1 MPTFEFFQSFLKFT
15 TFLIFLAQISHAQSH
30 TKLSSYQI
38 QFLNEFRN
46 AYYNLYLEE
55 NLPKLELS
63 LANLDQPEQ
72 SAMRALLA
80 YTIFSLNSGSDLEE
94 QSTKDFQLLADEARL
109 HLDNQISKNAENQ
122 IAKLHLGLINGLMGS
137 VELGYKKNY
146 FQAYRYG
153 SSGMSIIDE
162 VFEKDP
168 QFADAQLSRGIMKIM
183 IAQSEWYIR
192 WFAPIILESG
202 STTKGLQIL
211 ESVAQ
216 NARYVQDEAL
226 LAHTLLLWG
235 DLPENELV
243 TTLKSIQQFVG
254 IYPDSLQLYILLAQG
269 FWKLKQ
275 FESAN
280 FYALKGLERL
290 NQHDGRFV
298 RSNLNSSQ
306 SFIYFWHYRYLVEKK
321 EWHKILHEVNKQKDS
336 IIQMTFQAIALQ
348 YLGRTEEAKLNA
360 KKTIEKIEK
369 SDLKMPLFMVPIQ
382 LDLAP
387 TLRKILQSDLFQ
399 KG

>member
-15 TFLIFLAQISHAQSH
+15 TFLLFLVQISHAQSH

-94 QSTKDFQLLADEARL
+94 QSTKDFKLLADEARL
-109 HLDNQISKNAENQ
+109 RLDNQISKNSEDQ
-122 IAKLHLGLINGLMGS
+122 VSKLHLGLINGLMGS

-153 SSGMSIIDE
+153 SSGMSILDE

-226 LAHTLLLWG
+226 LAHALLLWG
-235 DLPENELV
+235 DLPDNELV

-254 IYPDSLQLYILLAQG
+254 IYPDCLQLYILLAQG

-298 RSNLNSSQ
+298 RSNLNSIQ
-306 SFIYFWHYRYLVEKK
+306 SFLYFWHFRYLVEKK
-321 EWHKILHEVNKQKDS
+321 EWLKILHEVSKQKAT

-348 YLGRTEEAKLNA
+348 YLGRTEEAKLLT
-360 KKTIEKIEK
+360 KKTFEKIQQSE
-369 SDLKMPLFMVPIQ
+369 LKMPLFMVPIQ

>member
-1 MPTFEFFQSFLKFT
+1 MPTFKFFQSFLKFT
-15 TFLIFLAQISHAQSH
+15 TFLLFLAQISHAQSR

-38 QFLNEFRN
+38 QFLNEFRI

-72 SAMRALLA
+72 STMRALLA

-109 HLDNQISKNAENQ
+109 HLDNQISKNSEDQ
-122 IAKLHLGLINGLMGS
+122 VSKLHLGLIYGLIGS

-153 SSGMSIIDE
+153 SSGMSILDE

-192 WFAPIILESG
+192 WFSPIILESG
-202 STTKGLQIL
+202 SITKGLQIL

-216 NARYVQDEAL
+216 NAR
-226 LAHTLLLWG
+226 
-235 DLPENELV
+235 
-243 TTLKSIQQFVG
+243 
-254 IYPDSLQLYILLAQG
+254 
-269 FWKLKQ
+269 
-275 FESAN
+275 
-280 FYALKGLERL
+280 
-290 NQHDGRFV
+290 
-298 RSNLNSSQ
+298 
-306 SFIYFWHYRYLVEKK
+306 
-321 EWHKILHEVNKQKDS
+321 
-336 IIQMTFQAIALQ
+336 
-348 YLGRTEEAKLNA
+348 
-360 KKTIEKIEK
+360 
-369 SDLKMPLFMVPIQ
+369 
-382 LDLAP
+382 
-387 TLRKILQSDLFQ
+387 
-399 KG
+399 

>member
-1 MPTFEFFQSFLKFT
+1 MLTFEFFQRILKFT
-15 TFLIFLAQISHAQSH
+15 TFLLFLDQISHAQPH

-55 NLPKLELS
+55 NIPKLELS
-63 LANLDQPEQ
+63 LEKIGQPEQ
-72 SAMRALLA
+72 STMRALLA
-80 YTIFSLNSGSDLEE
+80 YTIFSLKSGSELEE
-94 QSTKDFQLLADEARL
+94 QTTKDFQLLSDEATLRL
-109 HLDNQISKNAENQ
+109 KNKISSNSEDQIS
-122 IAKLHLGLINGLMGS
+122 KLHLGLIYGLIGS
-137 VELGYKKNY
+137 VELAYKKNY

-153 SSGMSIIDE
+153 STGMSILDE
-162 VFEKDP
+162 VFAKDP
-168 QFADAQLSRGIMKIM
+168 RLADTQLSRGIMKIM

-211 ESVAQ
+211 EGVVQ

-226 LAHTLLLWG
+226 LAHTLLLCE
-235 DLPENELV
+235 DLSGNELA
-243 TTLKSIQQFVG
+243 TTLKSIKQFVD
-254 IYPDSLQLYILLAQG
+254 IYPDCLQLYILLAQG

-290 NQHDGRFV
+290 NHHDGRFV
-298 RSNLNSSQ
+298 RSNLNSIQ
-306 SFIYFWHYRYLVEKK
+306 SFLYFWHYRYLVEKK
-321 EWHKILHEVNKQKDS
+321 EWLKILHEVNKRKDS
-336 IIQMTFQAIALQ
+336 IIQMTFQAIPLQ
-348 YLGRTEEAKLNA
+348 YLGRTEEAKLLS
-360 KKTIEKIEK
+360 KKTFEKLEE
-369 SDLKMPLFMVPIQ
+369 SELKMPLFMVPIQ